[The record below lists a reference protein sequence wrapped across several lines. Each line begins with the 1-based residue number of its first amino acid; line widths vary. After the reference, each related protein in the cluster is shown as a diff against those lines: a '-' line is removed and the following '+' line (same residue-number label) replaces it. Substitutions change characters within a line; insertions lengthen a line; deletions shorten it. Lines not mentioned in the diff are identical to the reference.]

1 MTRKKMEEKDKK
13 SKITIKINE
22 VLNERLDDFLRE
34 KGEKKSRL
42 IEKLLK
48 NYIDKK

>member
-1 MTRKKMEEKDKK
+1 MSRKKMDEKDKK

-22 VLNERLDDFLRE
+22 VLNERLDDFLQE
-34 KGEKKSRL
+34 KGEKKSRI

-48 NYIDKK
+48 DYINKK

>member
-1 MTRKKMEEKDKK
+1 MARKKMNEKDKK

-22 VLNERLDDFLRE
+22 VLNERLDDFLKE
-34 KGEKKSRL
+34 KREKKSRL

-48 NYIDKK
+48 DYINKN